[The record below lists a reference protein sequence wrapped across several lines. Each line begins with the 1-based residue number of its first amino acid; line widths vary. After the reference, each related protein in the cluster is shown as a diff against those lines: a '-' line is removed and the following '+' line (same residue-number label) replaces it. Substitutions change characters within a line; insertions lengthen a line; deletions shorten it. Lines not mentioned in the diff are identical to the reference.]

1 MIKIL
6 IILPSLEN
14 KGPEIVA
21 RDIGAFSINK
31 KIKYIYLSLRKNKKE
46 DLDNFKDFE
55 IYEFEGKKIPIF
67 DKRIK
72 QLIEKIEPT
81 VIHCH
86 CFWPTILA
94 GIFLKRYKI
103 VTTLHNNPLEDY
115 TYEYGKK
122 VGYLMTYIM
131 LYFQKKFNMNIAIS
145 KYVEGVYLK
154 LGVDSSKITTI
165 YNGIH
170 NINHKNVEKEK
181 LEVINFITVSVLNER
196 KNVEFLVDVIYKLYY
211 EKNIR
216 NIKFKIIGDGPFYN
230 KILNKIIKFKLENII
245 DLCGNVKREEVYNSL
260 KKSDI
265 FLFSS
270 KSEGFGLAVVEALK
284 IGLPVITSNIPVMNE
299 IIKNGYNGYIC
310 ENNLEDYIEKIK
322 FILENYNSFF
332 EETRRNFNEDYL
344 AEKMSINYEKIYTE
358 LR

>member
-21 RDIGAFSINK
+21 RDIGIFSINK

-46 DLDNFKDFE
+46 DLENFKNFE
-55 IYEFEGKKIPIF
+55 VYEFEGKKIPIF

-72 QLIEKIEPT
+72 QLIKKINPT

-94 GIFLKRYKI
+94 GIFLRKYKI

-122 VGYLMTYIM
+122 IGYFMTCIM

-145 KYVEGVYLK
+145 KYVEEVHLK
-154 LGVDSSKITTI
+154 LGIDSSKIITI
-165 YNGIH
+165 YNGID
-170 NINHKNVEKEK
+170 NIKYRNIENEK

-196 KNVEFLVDVIYKLYY
+196 KNVEFLVNVIYKLYY
-211 EKNIR
+211 EENIK
-216 NIKFKIIGDGPFYN
+216 NIKFKIIGNGPFYN
-230 KILNKIIKFKLENII
+230 KILNKITELKLENVIN
-245 DLCGNVKREEVYNSL
+245 LCGNIKREEVYNLL
-260 KKSDI
+260 KQSDI

-270 KSEGFGLAVVEALK
+270 KSEGFGLSVVEALK

-310 ENNLEDYIEKIK
+310 ENNVDDYIEKIK
-322 FILENYNSFF
+322 IILENYNFF
-332 EETRRNFNEDYL
+332 LEETRRNFNENYL
-344 AEKMSINYEKIYTE
+344 AEKMSINYEKIYVE